1 MENQV
6 LEESVFQ
13 KVLKNIP
20 LGLVVSKE
28 GRQRRVYYVNQTAYE
43 VMGYSKEEYIALIE
57 KGWSKFVD
65 VNIRQVIRLV
75 HFSY

>member
-28 GRQRRVYYVNQTAYE
+28 GRQRRVYYVNQAAYE
-43 VMGYSKEEYIALIE
+43 VMGY
-57 KGWSKFVD
+57 
-65 VNIRQVIRLV
+65 
-75 HFSY
+75 